1 MIVSLCCF
9 RNVFSCSSDWVCCL
23 YGRCERQSA
32 GSMPPLMCLH
42 DLCKH
47 SEDRSWTL
55 SRLPTKHHWRYT
67 RVSSLEGIQ
76 TGIHS
81 TDAAHL
87 DLCTRCQRS
96 ELSSADRLFQSWKA
110 DAAIIL
116 CTFMA
121 RWGNFN
127 LRSFITLLW
136 RLSTWA
142 STINIIH
149 TFKLPCRQQAC
160 YVLRR

>member
-1 MIVSLCCF
+1 MIVSLGCF
-9 RNVFSCSSDWVCCL
+9 RTVFSCSSDWVCCL

-67 RVSSLEGIQ
+67 RVSSLKGTQ

-96 ELSSADRLFQSWKA
+96 ELSSGDRHFKRWSRSHERQMRPSYHVPSWQVEA
-110 DAAIIL
+110 
-116 CTFMA
+116 
-121 RWGNFN
+121 
-127 LRSFITLLW
+127 TLTSPCCEDWVLVH
-136 RLSTWA
+136 RLST
-142 STINIIH
+142 
-149 TFKLPCRQQAC
+149 
-160 YVLRR
+160 